1 MSKSDQYRRDQ
12 LREIIQS
19 GQARAS
25 QLVAESGLKERRR
38 EALES
43 NSDYQRRK
51 RLGADG
57 RMREAV
63 DILAKNIHERNHHGE
78 ALPSFDMA
86 QREAARKAEKLKRKM
101 DED

>member
-1 MSKSDQYRRDQ
+1 MSKSEQYRRDQ

-25 QLVAESGLKERRR
+25 QLVKESGLIERRK

-57 RMREAV
+57 RMREAI
-63 DILAKNIHERNHHGE
+63 DIQTKNVHERNHHGE
-78 ALPSFDMA
+78 AVPSY
-86 QREAARKAEKLKRKM
+86 EAAHREVTARAEKLKRKM